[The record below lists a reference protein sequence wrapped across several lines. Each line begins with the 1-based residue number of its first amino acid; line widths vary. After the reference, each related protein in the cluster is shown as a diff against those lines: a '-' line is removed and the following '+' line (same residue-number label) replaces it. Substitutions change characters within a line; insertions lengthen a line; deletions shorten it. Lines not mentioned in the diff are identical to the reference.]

1 MGRASPGLAG
11 WGFPMNKG
19 EWSMKRFHKSWTLAV
34 MVVAALASVA
44 APRASGQTGSIS
56 GSILDINA
64 KPWAEVGIRAV
75 SDQGAK
81 QETKTD
87 GSGKFTLANLRSG
100 IYTVYVSF
108 PPPNDKQPPY
118 EVKCRVQSGEE
129 AKVDL
134 NFKDIVGKQGAEVQE
149 QMKKQEEAKAKF
161 EGMKAHFT
169 AGNTILE
176 QEKAAKADLQKA
188 PADQRDA
195 AKQKLADLSDQA
207 AKEFQAAQQ
216 AAAEKDSN
224 LHLIYAKLGEA
235 YDTAGRNDEAAQAYQ
250 QAIAA
255 KPDVPGYYN
264 NLGNVLARAGKIDE
278 AKAAYTKSAELDP
291 ANAATAWRNFGIS
304 LYNANRLG
312 DAVEPLQK
320 SAELDPKN
328 PQTWY
333 LLGASLVYKMTIKK
347 VGDKQVPEFAPG
359 TIEAYQKAIE
369 LDPNGT
375 YGAQA
380 KQGLEQLQQMAPG
393 IDIKVNVK
401 KKKS

>member
-1 MGRASPGLAG
+1 MKIFNKSVVLAAI
-11 WGFPMNKG
+11 
-19 EWSMKRFHKSWTLAV
+19 L
-34 MVVAALASVA
+34 VAALVSVLT
-44 APRASGQTGSIS
+44 PRAAAQTGSVS
-56 GSILDINA
+56 GQILDING
-64 KPWAEVGIRAV
+64 KPWAGLTVEAV
-75 SDQGAK
+75 SEQGAK
-81 QETKTD
+81 QDGKTD
-87 GSGKFTLANLRSG
+87 NDGKYSITNLRAG
-100 IYTVYVSF
+100 IYTVTITAF
-108 PPPNDKQPPY
+108 PPPNDKQPAY
-118 EVKCRVQSGEE
+118 TMAKVRVGSGED
-129 AKVDL
+129 AKADA
-134 NFKDIVGKQGAEVQE
+134 NFKEIMAKQGAAVQE
-149 QMKKQEEAKAKF
+149 QVKKQEEAKAKF

-169 AGNTILE
+169 AANAILE
-176 QEKAAKADLQKA
+176 QEKTAKAELQKA
-188 PADQRDA
+188 TPDQRDA
-195 AKQKLADLSDQA
+195 AKQKVADLADQA
-207 AKEFQAAQQ
+207 AKEYKAAQES
-216 AAAEKDSN
+216 AGEKDPN
-224 LHLIYAKLGEA
+224 LHLLWAKLGEA

-250 QAIAA
+250 QAINA

-291 ANAATAWRNFGIS
+291 PNAATAWRNFGIS

-380 KQGLEQLQQMAPG
+380 KAGLEQLQQMAPG
-393 IDIKVNVK
+393 IDLKVNVR